1 MPPAARS
8 ESTSG
13 PRTTAAASVTHGLR
27 RTSASAWW
35 PRLTGITPDDVPE
48 EEQQSYYDA
57 VANQLL
63 IWLKAVGIAK
73 YCCYVDH
80 QVVAAQFMLESG
92 YGTSAAAKKKSNLG
106 GIMSKG
112 KPATYQNN
120 TAFYDSYLKNI
131 VKHWPKACGKWGEDY
146 IKELQ
151 APPMPL
157 RYCQTP
163 GVDYV
168 HEVMEI
174 YDKWGSE

>member
-1 MPPAARS
+1 
-8 ESTSG
+8 
-13 PRTTAAASVTHGLR
+13 
-27 RTSASAWW
+27 
-35 PRLTGITPDDVPE
+35 
-48 EEQQSYYDA
+48 
-57 VANQLL
+57 LL